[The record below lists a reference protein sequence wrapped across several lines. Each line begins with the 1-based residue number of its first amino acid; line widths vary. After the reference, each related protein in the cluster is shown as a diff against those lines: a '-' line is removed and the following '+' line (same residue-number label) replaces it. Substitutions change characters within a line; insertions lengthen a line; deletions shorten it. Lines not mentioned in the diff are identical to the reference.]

1 MRKLWRRE
9 VLAAVWTVVWEQS
22 VFRFGQRGR
31 KERYWVGGVAGRLS
45 DWALRGGE
53 VSGVIPSPSWTLS
66 DTHLS
71 LPVEYLKVFTN

>member
-1 MRKLWRRE
+1 MDGGLGTDCIQVWSERKEGE
-9 VLAAVWTVVWEQS
+9 VL
-22 VFRFGQRGR
+22 
-31 KERYWVGGVAGRLS
+31 GGVAGRLS

-71 LPVEYLKVFTN
+71 LTVEYLKVFTN